1 MNGKKCKSENTD
13 MKKTPLED
21 FKKNK
26 NKKIQNIIIIFS
38 NIIPCVIVIFFL
50 VYKNSFENK
59 SPEKDKEIENLKKQ
73 LNYVIQKK
81 TELQSNIQIQ
91 NIKDIINVYI
101 NKGTALSTKERVNN
115 KLYGLIPSA
124 VETLEQQVT
133 RCLEQVRSMSSDLE
147 KYIYL
152 SNLRNNNLTL
162 FYRLLMDNFEELVPI
177 IYTPTVG
184 EACVKFSHIYNPAN
198 RDGLYISIKDKG
210 NVLKILDNWPYED
223 PDITVITDGSR
234 ILGLGD
240 LGVNGMGIPIGKLS
254 LYIGAAGINPIR
266 TLPITLD
273 IGTNNPKHLE
283 DPMYIGLR
291 QNRPEDPEF
300 FEFLDEVMEALS
312 KKWPNLIIQHEDF
325 SGAHAFSL
333 LDRYKNKYSMFN
345 DDIQGTGAV
354 ILSGLIN
361 AFRKTDIPLKNHR
374 ILFLGAGSAGVG
386 VAKQIRDHFVKAGNM
401 TIEEA
406 RDHFWLVDTKGLV
419 TFDRGDKLAQHKT
432 IFARKDNNG
441 QQFKDLKS
449 TLEYV
454 KPTCLIGLSTQGG
467 IFTPDIIK
475 RMAELNKNP
484 IIFPLSN
491 PLKNSECTYE
501 SAMQNSGSRVLFA
514 SGSMFP
520 PYTDPVTQMV
530 YYPGQGN
537 NMYVFP
543 GIGLGAILSQVSII
557 SDDMI
562 YTSSVALANTLT
574 DEEKSAGLL
583 YPRLRR
589 IREVSTKVAAEI
601 MK

>member
-1 MNGKKCKSENTD
+1 MST
-13 MKKTPLED
+13 
-21 FKKNK
+21 
-26 NKKIQNIIIIFS
+26 
-38 NIIPCVIVIFFL
+38 V
-50 VYKNSFENK
+50 
-59 SPEKDKEIENLKKQ
+59 NLIRDPRT
-73 LNYVIQKK
+73 NR
-81 TELQSNIQIQ
+81 
-91 NIKDIINVYI
+91 
-101 NKGTALSTKERVNN
+101 GTAEATESRVNN
-115 KLYGLIPSA
+115 KLYGLIPTV
-124 VETLEQQVT
+124 VESLEQQVT
-133 RCLEQVRSMSSDLE
+133 RCLEQVRSKSTDLE
-147 KYIYL
+147 RYIYL
-152 SNLRNNNLTL
+152 SNLRNSNVTL

-177 IYTPTVG
+177 VYTPTVG

-198 RDGLYISIKDKG
+198 CDGLYISIKDKG
-210 NVLKILDNWPYED
+210 NVAKVLDNWPYEA

-240 LGVNGMGIPIGKLS
+240 LGINGMGIPIGKLS

-273 IGTNNPKHLE
+273 LGTNTQKHLE
-283 DPMYIGLR
+283 DPLYIGLR

-300 FEFLDEVMEALS
+300 FEFLDEVMDALS
-312 KKWPNLIIQHEDF
+312 AKWPNLIIQHEDF
-325 SGAHAFSL
+325 SGVHAFAL
-333 LDRYKNKYSMFN
+333 LERQRNKYSMFN
-345 DDIQGTGAV
+345 DDVQGTGAV

-361 AFRKTDIPLKNHR
+361 AFRESGVPLKDHR

-386 VAKQIRDHFVKAGNM
+386 VASQIRDHFVKAGNM
-401 TIEEA
+401 SIDEA

-419 TFDRGDKLAQHKT
+419 TFDRGDQLAQHKT

-441 QQFKDLKS
+441 QQFKDLES

-467 IFTPDIIK
+467 VFTPKIIG
-475 RMAELNKNP
+475 RMAELNKKP

-501 SAMQNSGSRVLFA
+501 AAMQNSECRVLFA
-514 SGSMFP
+514 SGTMFP
-520 PYTDPVTQMV
+520 PYTDPASQKV

-543 GIGLGAILSQVSII
+543 GIGLGAILAQASVI

-574 DEEKSAGLL
+574 EEEKSAGLL
-583 YPRLRR
+583 YPRLAR
-589 IREVSTKVAAEI
+589 IREVSTMIAAEV
-601 MK
+601 MKEAVKEGVAKNKEVVDLVNANDEAKLISYIQSKQYNPAY

>member
-1 MNGKKCKSENTD
+1 
-13 MKKTPLED
+13 L
-21 FKKNK
+21 
-26 NKKIQNIIIIFS
+26 III
-38 NIIPCVIVIFFL
+38 
-50 VYKNSFENK
+50 
-59 SPEKDKEIENLKKQ
+59 
-73 LNYVIQKK
+73 
-81 TELQSNIQIQ
+81 
-91 NIKDIINVYI
+91 
-101 NKGTALSTKERVNN
+101 GTAQSIKERINN
-115 KLYGLIPSA
+115 NFYGLIPT
-124 VETLEQQVT
+124 VNETIEEQVI
-133 RCLEQVRSMSSDLE
+133 RCLEQVRTKSTDLE
-147 KYIYL
+147 RYIYL
-152 SNLRNNNLTL
+152 SNLKNSNITL
-162 FYRLLMDNFEELVPI
+162 FYKLLIDNFEELVPY

-184 EACVKFSHIYNPAN
+184 EACIKFSHIYNQGN
-198 RDGLYISIKDKG
+198 FDGLYISIKDKG
-210 NVLKILDNWPYED
+210 NVLKILDNWPYEN

-240 LGVNGMGIPIGKLS
+240 LGINGMGIPIGKLS

-273 IGTNNPKHLE
+273 LGTNNQENLK
-283 DPMYIGLR
+283 DPMYLGLR
-291 QNRPEDPEF
+291 QNRPKDPEF
-300 FEFLDEVMEALS
+300 FEFLDEVMNALS
-312 KKWPNLIIQHEDF
+312 FKWPNIIIQHEDF
-325 SGAHAFSL
+325 SGAHAFAL
-333 LDRYKNKYSMFN
+333 LERHKKNYSMFN

-361 AFRKTDIPLKNHR
+361 AFRETGNPLKEHR

-386 VAKQIRDHFVKAGNM
+386 VAKQICDHFVKAGNM
-401 TIEEA
+401 SFDEA

-419 TFDRGDKLAQHKT
+419 TFDRGDQLAHHKT

-467 IFTPDIIK
+467 AFTPEIIK
-475 RMAELNKNP
+475 RMAELNKKP

-491 PLKNSECTYE
+491 PLKNSECSFE
-501 SAMQNSGSRVLFA
+501 SAMQNSENRAIFA

-520 PYTDPVTQMV
+520 SYTDPITQKV

-543 GIGLGAILSQVSII
+543 GIGLGAILSQASTI

-574 DEEKSAGLL
+574 EEEKADGLL
-583 YPRLRR
+583 YPRLCR
-589 IREVSTKVAAEI
+589 IREISTKIAAEV
-601 MK
+601 MKEAVKEGVAKNKEVIDLVNAKDEAELINYIQTKQYNPTY